1 LFHFIISLAHELNV
15 NSEYHD
21 ILLGLLKQAGIDVN
35 FH

>member
-1 LFHFIISLAHELNV
+1 MKSKQLLNV